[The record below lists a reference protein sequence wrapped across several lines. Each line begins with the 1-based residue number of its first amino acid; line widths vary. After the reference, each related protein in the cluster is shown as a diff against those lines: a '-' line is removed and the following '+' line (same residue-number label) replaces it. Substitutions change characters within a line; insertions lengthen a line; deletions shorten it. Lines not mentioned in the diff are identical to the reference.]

1 MAFLDNSGDIILDA
15 VLTDSGRLRLA
26 RGDGSFKIVKFAL
39 GDDEINYNLYNKL
52 LPDPNKD
59 LEIMQ
64 TPVLEAFTNN
74 TSMMKSK
81 LITITRTDLL
91 YLPVIVLNP
100 ELGVAKNGTAGAI
113 LVTSDETTTNNMTVG
128 DYLNGYDVV
137 SGKTLRADQG
147 LNSSNL
153 SGEIQTGLDTD
164 LVETQYIVE
173 IDNRLGQL
181 ATSDGSPTPVSFIDD
196 DSIASYFFSRDGIY
210 VYDNASISTGTDQ
223 VIAGPRGTYLAFKI
237 KASQNLKSSTYLFD
251 LLGGTFLI
259 GSTTYNYIDSNIRI
273 SGATTGYSV
282 DIPLRFIKQV

>member
-91 YLPVIVLNP
+91 YLPVIMLNP

-137 SGKTLRADQG
+137 SGKMLRTDQG

-196 DSIASYFFSRDGIY
+196 DSIASYFFSRDGVY
-210 VYDNASISTGTDQ
+210 VYDNASISEGTDQ
-223 VIAGPRGTYLAFKI
+223 VIAGPRGTYLTFKI

-251 LLGGTFLI
+251 LLGGTFPI

-282 DIPLRFIKQV
+282 DIPLRFIKQA

>member
-137 SGKTLRADQG
+137 SGKMLRTDQG

-196 DSIASYFFSRDGIY
+196 DSIASYFFSRDGVY
-210 VYDNASISTGTDQ
+210 VYDNASISEGTDQ
-223 VIAGPRGTYLAFKI
+223 VIAGPRGTYLTFKI

-251 LLGGTFLI
+251 LLGGTFPI